1 MKRTIIIE
9 VFLLISVIAAVAA
22 AHVFINSAISYYQS
36 ITIYAEDYGPT
47 IIESLKE
54 MLIFCLS
61 YCAIS
66 LFGALCGFVGMI
78 MLAVKDFS
86 MLRKKSHKKERVFA
100 SENQLDELKKDGN

>member
-9 VFLLISVIAAVAA
+9 VFLLISVIAAIAA

-47 IIESLKE
+47 IIESFKE

-61 YCAIS
+61 YCAI
-66 LFGALCGFVGMI
+66 LFSAHYADLS
-78 MLAVKDFS
+78 A
-86 MLRKKSHKKERVFA
+86 
-100 SENQLDELKKDGN
+100 